1 MLCYQKKEYIKISL
15 ELNLFFARI
24 MKEHMI
30 FMETG
35 LLIIDSS
42 LILEGDQLKSSFEE
56 ILKETVSI
64 SQGAIG
70 QNILDSNEL
79 VTPFT
84 LNSEIITEN
93 NTGIC
98 IDKDITMEELNLVS
112 NPDFDFSSGLEMQVS
127 NINQRAIN
135 LVMEVIKFKEKVLSL
150 LLSCKMFANL
160 YSLLV
165 DHILREAKF
174 YLNSLEDI
182 EKRMKPKNGIIEQ
195 EIFWDTI
202 MKEHAQFIRGLL
214 DPTEIELFNTAN
226 DFSKIFDELIKKT
239 EKAKKEDMFKITE
252 ETIKATIGIRDFKA
266 TGTEGLIDCTIQAMA
281 YPLLG
286 DHVLRE
292 ANRYIRILRSF
303 LKK

>member
-1 MLCYQKKEYIKISL
+1 MLSKKEYIKISL

-98 IDKDITMEELNLVS
+98 IDKDITMEELNLIS

-292 ANRYIRILRSF
+292 ANRYIRILKSF
-303 LKK
+303 LRK

>member
-1 MLCYQKKEYIKISL
+1 MLSKKEYIKISL

-252 ETIKATIGIRDFKA
+252 ETIKATIGVRDFKA

-292 ANRYIRILRSF
+292 ANRYIRILKSF
-303 LKK
+303 LRK

>member
-1 MLCYQKKEYIKISL
+1 MLSKKEYIKISL

-214 DPTEIELFNTAN
+214 DPTEIELFNTAD

>member
-1 MLCYQKKEYIKISL
+1 MLSKKEYIKISL

-252 ETIKATIGIRDFKA
+252 ETIKATIGVRDFKA

>member
-1 MLCYQKKEYIKISL
+1 MLSKKEYIKISL

-292 ANRYIRILRSF
+292 ANRYIRILKSF
-303 LKK
+303 LRK

>member
-1 MLCYQKKEYIKISL
+1 MLSKKEYIKISL